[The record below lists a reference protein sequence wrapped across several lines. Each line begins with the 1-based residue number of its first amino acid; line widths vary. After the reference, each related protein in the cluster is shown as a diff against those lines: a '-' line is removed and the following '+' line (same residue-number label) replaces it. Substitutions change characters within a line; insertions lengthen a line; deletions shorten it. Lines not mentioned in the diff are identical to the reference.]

1 MNERSHPEI
10 PALGFARDLTDEERV
25 ELSRFGDYV
34 TAEPGQEIIREGDPQ
49 EALFLVVS
57 GLIHVQTLQG
67 GRSLLLNTLRAGDS
81 VGEVS
86 VLDPGPASATVCAN
100 EFSILWT
107 IGRDKLE
114 SFMRAH
120 PLASAKVLLNIAT
133 LLCKRLRK
141 TNEKVALI
149 QQVLS

>member
-1 MNERSHPEI
+1 MSQSSHPEI
-10 PALGFARDLTDEERV
+10 PALGFARDLTDEERH

-34 TAEPGQEIIREGDPQ
+34 TVEPGQEIIREGEAQ

-57 GLIHVQTLQG
+57 GLVHVQSTQS
-67 GRSLLLNTLRAGDS
+67 GRTVLLNTLRSGDS
-81 VGEVS
+81 LGEVGIF
-86 VLDPGPASATVCAN
+86 DPGPASATVCAN

-107 IGRDKLE
+107 IGREKLE
-114 SFMRAH
+114 SFMQAR

-141 TNEKVALI
+141 TNEKVAV
-149 QQVLS
+149 QQALLS

>member
-10 PALGFARDLTDEERV
+10 PALGFARDLNDEERH
-25 ELSRFGDYV
+25 ELSKFGDYV
-34 TAEPGQEIIREGDPQ
+34 TAEPGQEIIREGEPQ

-57 GLIHVQTLQG
+57 GRVHVQTLQG
-67 GRSLLLNTLRAGDS
+67 GRSLLLNSLRSGDS
-81 VGEVS
+81 VGEVGIF
-86 VLDPGPASATVCAN
+86 DPGPASATVSAN

-107 IGRDKLE
+107 IGRKELE
-114 SFMRAH
+114 SYMQAH

-141 TNEKVALI
+141 TNEKVAV
-149 QQVLS
+149 QQQLMS